1 MKFIIYTTILLLS
14 YSCKT
19 DLELSMERGIQLYEW
34 NKTNQSLLEFKHVIN
49 SLWPKWSDGKLSS
62 YELKLFARAH
72 YNLGVAFAK
81 LEDWKNAEKQIT
93 YAYDLIPEKE
103 YRDALNKIISKRTQK

>member
-34 NKTNQSLLEFKHVIN
+34 NKIDQSLLEFNHVIN
-49 SLWPKWSDGKLSS
+49 SLRPKWKDGKISA
-62 YELKLFARAH
+62 YELKLFTRAH

-81 LEDWKNAEKQIT
+81 LEDWQNAEGHISF
-93 YAYDLIPEKE
+93 AIDLIPEKA
-103 YRDALNKIISKRTQK
+103 YRDALNDIISKKAKK

>member
-1 MKFIIYTTILLLS
+1 MKFIIYTIILLFS

-34 NKTNQSLLEFKHVIN
+34 NKIDQSLLEFNHVIN
-49 SLWPKWSDGKLSS
+49 SLRPKWKDGKISA
-62 YELKLFARAH
+62 YELKLFTRAH
-72 YNLGVAFAK
+72 YNLGIAFAK
-81 LEDWKNAEKQIT
+81 LEDWQNAEKQIN

-103 YRDALNKIISKRTQK
+103 YKNALNKIISKRTQK

>member
-1 MKFIIYTTILLLS
+1 MKFIIYIIILLFS
-14 YSCKT
+14 YSCKA

-34 NKTNQSLLEFKHVIN
+34 NKTDQSLLEFKHVIN
-49 SLWPKWSDGKLSS
+49 TLWPKWSDGKLSS

-93 YAYDLIPEKE
+93 YAYDLIPEQE
-103 YRDALNKIISKRTQK
+103 YRDALNKIISKKTQK

>member
-1 MKFIIYTTILLLS
+1 MRYLIYIIILIFFC
-14 YSCKT
+14 SCKS

-34 NKTNQSLLEFKHVIN
+34 NKVDQSLLEFKHVIN
-49 SLWPKWSDGKLSS
+49 SLWPQWNKGKLSA

-72 YNLGVAFAK
+72 YNLGIAFAK
-81 LEDWKNAEKQIT
+81 LEDWKNAEKQIN

-103 YRDALNKIISKRTQK
+103 YKNALNKIISKTTQK